1 MKLRARRA
9 LAAAVMSSAL
19 VTGVALAP
27 AASAAPKAPAPVGQ
41 PGVDQSGAIRLALQD
56 VVSQSLVRHQYD
68 TTVADSIDTANTV
81 LKSLGITPF
90 TPTVGACTDFSIS
103 TALGGA
109 VPGPYTPGVGDL
121 SVKLPWPLNKTIDAN
136 AIKKGEIMFGFVP
149 VGKFTDGNDK
159 SGMQVAWFNV
169 NTFKGGLG
177 APMDGLG
184 ETIVD
189 AVAKRL
195 KEAGVPGAQSTAET
209 LLKPVVKLL
218 PANGA
223 RGGLVETGEGTVL
236 AAIYGTIKKG
246 DATCYYF
253 PSLGIATAK

>member
-9 LAAAVMSSAL
+9 LAAAMMSSAL
-19 VTGVALAP
+19 VSGVALAP
-27 AASAAPKAPAPVGQ
+27 AASAAPQAPSP
-41 PGVDQSGAIRLALQD
+41 VDQSAAIKLALRD
-56 VVSQSLVRHQYD
+56 VVDQSLVKHQYD
-68 TTVADSIDTANTV
+68 TTVADSIDTANTL

-109 VPGPYTPGVGDL
+109 VPGPYTPGIGDL

-136 AIKKGEIMFGFVP
+136 AIKKGEVMFGFVP
-149 VGKFTDGNDK
+149 VGKFTDGKDK
-159 SGMQVAWFNV
+159 SGMRVAWFNV

-195 KEAGVPGAQSTAET
+195 KEAGLPGAQATANS

>member
-9 LAAAVMSSAL
+9 LVAAMMSSAL
-19 VTGVALAP
+19 VTGAALAP
-27 AASAAPKAPAPVGQ
+27 TAAAAPQAPAPV
-41 PGVDQSGAIRLALQD
+41 DQSAAIKLALQD
-56 VVSQSLVRHQYD
+56 VVGQTLVKHQYD
-68 TTVADSIDTANTV
+68 TTVADSIDTANTL

-121 SVKLPWPLNKTIDAN
+121 SVKLPWPLSKTIDAN

-149 VGKFTDGNDK
+149 VGKFTDGKDK